1 MNNKMATMEM
11 KKLILSMAFPIM
23 ISMLV
28 QALYNIVD
36 SIFIAHISQ
45 NALTAVSLAF
55 PIQTIMIAFACG
67 TAVGVNTLISRYLG
81 EKKEKEAIQI
91 ASHGILLS
99 LLNGLIFA
107 LFGIFGVKWFLSSY
121 TSDPEIILLGQSY
134 LRICLLFSFSIFIQI
149 TYERIMQATGHS
161 VYNMVMQGMGAIIN
175 IILDPILI
183 FGLQMGVTGAA
194 IATVTGQIIAMA
206 IGIWITKYKI
216 KEIEFT
222 MKNFSLSFSM
232 IKNIYEIGIPAIL
245 MQSLLSIMNLF
256 MNSILVSFNVLAVS
270 VFGIYFKISQFVY
283 MPVNGINNAIIPV
296 VSFNYGAK
304 NKERIHQALK
314 FSLFLS
320 IVLMS
325 MGTLLFQ
332 FFPESILFLFDANE
346 ELLKIGIPAL
356 RTISIGFI
364 FSGISIIFCSIL
376 QATNKQNLS
385 LLISL
390 MRQIILL
397 IPLVYVLMHTFGL
410 ETGWM
415 AFPLSEGICMI
426 LCIVL
431 YKKKGSAL

>member
-222 MKNFSLSFSM
+222 MKNFS
-232 IKNIYEIGIPAIL
+232 
-245 MQSLLSIMNLF
+245 QC
-256 MNSILVSFNVLAVS
+256 
-270 VFGIYFKISQFVY
+270 
-283 MPVNGINNAIIPV
+283 
-296 VSFNYGAK
+296 
-304 NKERIHQALK
+304 H
-314 FSLFLS
+314 
-320 IVLMS
+320 
-325 MGTLLFQ
+325 
-332 FFPESILFLFDANE
+332 
-346 ELLKIGIPAL
+346 
-356 RTISIGFI
+356 
-364 FSGISIIFCSIL
+364 
-376 QATNKQNLS
+376 
-385 LLISL
+385 
-390 MRQIILL
+390 
-397 IPLVYVLMHTFGL
+397 
-410 ETGWM
+410 
-415 AFPLSEGICMI
+415 
-426 LCIVL
+426 
-431 YKKKGSAL
+431 

>member
-11 KKLILSMAFPIM
+11 KKLILSMAFPVM

-67 TAVGVNTLISRYLG
+67 TAVGVNTLISRYRG
-81 EKKEKEAIQI
+81 AKKEKEAIQI

-194 IATVTGQIIAMA
+194 IATVTGQIIAMT

-270 VFGIYFKISQFVY
+270 VFGIYFKISQ
-283 MPVNGINNAIIPV
+283 
-296 VSFNYGAK
+296 
-304 NKERIHQALK
+304 
-314 FSLFLS
+314 S
-320 IVLMS
+320 I
-325 MGTLLFQ
+325 T
-332 FFPESILFLFDANE
+332 
-346 ELLKIGIPAL
+346 
-356 RTISIGFI
+356 
-364 FSGISIIFCSIL
+364 
-376 QATNKQNLS
+376 
-385 LLISL
+385 
-390 MRQIILL
+390 
-397 IPLVYVLMHTFGL
+397 
-410 ETGWM
+410 
-415 AFPLSEGICMI
+415 
-426 LCIVL
+426 
-431 YKKKGSAL
+431 